1 MLKLKNIFFG
11 ILALCVVATSAHA
24 QSATVSIDRLPTRT
38 LTNIVGHDSAGLAG
52 REPVTDFLKPGT
64 TSPTLGDI
72 ACWGTSANIIT
83 DCGALGSMAHQNS
96 NAVTITG
103 GSITGI
109 TDLAIGDG
117 GTGASTASGART
129 NLGLG
134 TAATQ
139 NTGTSGTAIPFLD
152 GANTWSG
159 VQTFTSTSQANVFN
173 TPAANTRGWQFN
185 SSGSTRW
192 IGGVTGGTESGGNVS
207 SDLFFNRYSDAGT
220 FIDTPLSITRSTGV
234 VNINSLS
241 LANVLPITSGGTGG
255 GTAAAARSAL
265 SAAASGA
272 NSDITSLTGLATPLS
287 IAQGGTAGATA
298 SAARTNLGLTSAA
311 TATATVGGS
320 WTPVLAF
327 GGSST
332 GITYS
337 VQSGTYQR
345 IGPLIYASFGITLTS
360 KGSATG
366 AATISGLPFATSS
379 GGSLLI
385 VSGSNFV
392 TQSPTFG
399 VIATGTTS
407 VSIGVAGST
416 GPVALTDA
424 NFSATTSLTMSGIYT
439 NGAF

>member
-1 MLKLKNIFFG
+1 MLKLKNLFFG

-72 ACWGTSANIIT
+72 ACWGTSANLIT

-96 NAVTITG
+96 NAVVITG

-109 TDLAIGDG
+109 TDLAVTDG

-134 TAATQ
+134 TVATQ
-139 NTGTSGTAIPFLD
+139 NTGTSGANVPLLNGT
-152 GANTWSG
+152 NTWSG
-159 VQTFTSTSQANVFN
+159 LQTFTSVPAMSIDNTASQNRIMSFS
-173 TPAANTRGWQFN
+173 T
-185 SSGSTRW
+185 SGSQRW
-192 IGGVTGGTESGGNVS
+192 VYGVSSGTESGGNAS
-207 SDLFFNRYSDAGT
+207 SDLFFNRYADDGT
-220 FIDTPLSITRSTGV
+220 TFLGTALLINRATGTVTLGTPL
-234 VNINSLS
+234 
-241 LANVLPITSGGTGG
+241 PIASGGTGG

-272 NSDITSLTGLATPLS
+272 NSDITSLSGLTTPLS

-298 SAARTNLGLTSAA
+298 SAARTNLGLTATA

-320 WTPVLAF
+320 WTPILAF

-332 GITYS
+332 GITYG

-345 IGPLIYASFGITLTS
+345 IGPLIYVSFTITLTA

-366 AATISGLPFATSS
+366 TATISGLPFAASS
-379 GGSLLI
+379 PGSVLI
-385 VSGSNFV
+385 AAGSNFV
-392 TQSPTFG
+392 TNNPTFA
-399 VIATGTTS
+399 VISAGS
-407 VSIGVAGST
+407 SILTPGITGST
-416 GPVALTDA
+416 GPTALSDV
-424 NFSATTSLTMSGIYT
+424 NFSATTSLTMSGVYT